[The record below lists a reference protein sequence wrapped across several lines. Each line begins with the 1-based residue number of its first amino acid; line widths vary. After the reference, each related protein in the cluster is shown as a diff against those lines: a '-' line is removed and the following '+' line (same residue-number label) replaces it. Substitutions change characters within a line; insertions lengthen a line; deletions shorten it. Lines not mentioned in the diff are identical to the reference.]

1 MGEETCY
8 VFLYNMRVRKLLLEN
23 SDECSGNC
31 RECAR
36 CLRLL
41 RCDAEDNGRNSEC
54 RTEWSRDKKRVISH
68 LSPRWELHVSK

>member
-54 RTEWSRDKKRVISH
+54 RTE
-68 LSPRWELHVSK
+68 